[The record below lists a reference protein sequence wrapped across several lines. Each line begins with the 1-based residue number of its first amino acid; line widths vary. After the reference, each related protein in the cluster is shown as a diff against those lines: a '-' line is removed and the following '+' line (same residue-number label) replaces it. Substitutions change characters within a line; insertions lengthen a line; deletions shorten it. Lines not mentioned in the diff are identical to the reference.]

1 MCATDKVSDKCNLP
15 DPSPP
20 PFTST
25 DKLRFHFSK
34 FDQMRTTHSTQR
46 RSKKWW
52 MPLFAWWI
60 DAMCVN
66 AYAIWRE
73 QFSEE
78 QLKLRKHRRDAFQKT
93 LAEQLLD
100 INSKSFADLTPT
112 TRTRRS
118 STSTSEERSA
128 VNPFQP
134 AANPSSVSSANPSS
148 DSVNPAQLVDMFDKV
163 FKGHDE
169 MVEKRRRDKC
179 VYCTDI
185 GVSSKKEGYK
195 YTHYYCATCKAYV
208 HPKCWIKFH
217 RCQIV
222 EATSASQE

>member
-1 MCATDKVSDKCNLP
+1 MPPQHQRPQGDIEPDIVAQEFIDVLNDFAELASDERG
-15 DPSPP
+15 DESVG
-20 PFTST
+20 
-25 DKLRFHFSK
+25 D
-34 FDQMRTTHSTQR
+34 D
-46 RSKKWW
+46 
-52 MPLFAWWI
+52 
-60 DAMCVN
+60 
-66 AYAIWRE
+66 
-73 QFSEE
+73 
-78 QLKLRKHRRDAFQKT
+78 
-93 LAEQLLD
+93 
-100 INSKSFADLTPT
+100 TPT